1 MPLTASTEAIGA
13 VSELLSLQLSSR
25 LNNLPV
31 PVGRPSDAQ
40 SVEGSRS
47 LNLYLYRIAFDAHLR
62 NTAMDHGQP
71 PPLWLVL
78 HYLLTAFDA
87 DHESETTA
95 AHRLLG
101 QGLVALQEMN
111 VLRPPV
117 SLQALTDNPEPLKIS
132 FDDAE
137 PGLLNQ
143 LFGGHDEPLRLS
155 AAFQVRPVM
164 LATGQP
170 PSLAPLVQSVG
181 PPSAPGVLVLPSLGA
196 RLTSIEPARFVAG
209 DVVTLRGLDLAGH
222 DRIRLGGHDL
232 LPLAAQPQ
240 DRGDVLRFQLPANT
254 PIAAA
259 GYAVSV
265 SRTLPS
271 GRRMTSTPLL
281 GELLPVVSGVALA
294 GALTPVDGRL
304 AGSFTVSGAQFGGP
318 GEAVFALLFRDG
330 QARLLLEPS
339 APPGATSASFT
350 VPPAQAQPAGLYRV
364 ILRVNG
370 QQAVASPELDWS

>member
-1 MPLTASTEAIGA
+1 MPLSASTEAIGA
-13 VSELLSLQLSSR
+13 VSELLSTQLSLR
-25 LNNLPV
+25 LANLPV

-40 SVEGSRS
+40 LVEGSRS
-47 LNLYLYRIAFDAHLR
+47 LNLFLYRIAFDPQLR
-62 NTAMDHGQP
+62 NISLDHGQP

-78 HYLLTAFDA
+78 HYVITAFDS

-111 VLRPPV
+111 YLRPPV

-132 FDDAE
+132 FDDADPE
-137 PGLLNQ
+137 LLNK
-143 LFGGHDEPLRLS
+143 LFSSRDEEYRLS

-170 PSLAPLVQSVG
+170 PALAPLVQSVG
-181 PPSAPGVLVLPSLGA
+181 PPTAPGVTVLPSMGA
-196 RLTSIEPARFVAG
+196 RLLAIEPARFVAG
-209 DVVTLRGLDLAGH
+209 DMVTLRGLDLGGY
-222 DRIRLGGHDL
+222 DRIQLGGHAL
-232 LPLAAQPQ
+232 VPLAAQPG
-240 DRGDVLRFQLPANT
+240 DRGDVMRFQLPAAS

-271 GRRMTSTPLL
+271 GHTMTSSPVL
-281 GELLPVVSGVALA
+281 GELLPVVTGVALD
-294 GALTPVDGRL
+294 GPLTPVDGAL

-318 GEAVFALLFRDG
+318 GESVFATLYRDG

-339 APPGATSASFT
+339 APPSATAASFA
-350 VPPAQAQPAGLYRV
+350 VPAAQALPTGLYRV
-364 ILRVNG
+364 IVRVNG
-370 QQAVASPELDWS
+370 QQAVSSPELDWS